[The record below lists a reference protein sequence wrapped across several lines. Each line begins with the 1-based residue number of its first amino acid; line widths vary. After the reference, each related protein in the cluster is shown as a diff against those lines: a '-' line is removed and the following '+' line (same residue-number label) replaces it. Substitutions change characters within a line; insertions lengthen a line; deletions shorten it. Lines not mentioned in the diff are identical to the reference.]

1 MKITGRKL
9 KFKESAGITF
19 HRNDQMN
26 KKEECKTIL
35 MKHNA
40 KG

>member
-9 KFKESAGITF
+9 KFKESARKTF

-26 KKEECKTIL
+26 KKEKCKTIL
-35 MKHNA
+35 MEHNA